1 MAVKYLDAKRL
12 QGTNAE
18 RVALTATPILQSET
32 ATDTS
37 STVKPSHSGWTAELG
52 IQIQSDLNGES
63 MGSVT
68 IKGTRS
74 GSIAGNM
81 WITHY
86 DGSTG
91 TPTSTKS
98 VEQASNNAS
107 DGSSAEITFTFSTPI
122 TLATDDALLFSYT
135 QAGVGTAY
143 FTLDVEAGG
152 GGTGYTGGYVT
163 RNNAGTWSIVSPD
176 YGVYMIVYGVAE
188 TLNLPAGT
196 IFSTTDTYKY
206 YWWNGTDTW
215 SLSG

>member
-1 MAVKYLDAKRL
+1 MVVKYLAGNRL

-18 RVALTATPILQSET
+18 RIALTATPILQSET

-68 IKGTRS
+68 IKGKRS

-143 FTLDVEAGG
+143 FTLDVEASTGG
-152 GGTGYTGGYVT
+152 GYTGGYVT

-188 TLNLPAGT
+188 TLNLPSGT
-196 IFSTTDTYKY
+196 IFEEYDTGNHYI
-206 YWWNGTDTW
+206 WSGSAWNQM
-215 SLSG
+215 S